1 MRNANRTSHPNNT
14 TSHPN
19 NTTERSQRPALCV
32 IGIGNE
38 DRGDDGLGLL
48 IVRELRQ
55 RALPHIRILESSG
68 EAMALL
74 EAWEG
79 ANRVIVIDAVVTGA
93 PPGTL
98 YSWNLRAHPPPR
110 CSASF
115 SSHAFGLP
123 EALELA
129 RLLQCLPDTLLLY
142 AIEGA
147 CFEPGHQLTP
157 AVAHAMPILL
167 QSLER
172 KLHELL
178 RNNL

>member
-1 MRNANRTSHPNNT
+1 MNRKSGPGRA
-14 TSHPN
+14 
-19 NTTERSQRPALCV
+19 TEQFQQPALSV

-38 DRGDDGLGLL
+38 DRSDDGLGLL
-48 IVRELRQ
+48 IVRDLRQ
-55 RALPHIRILESSG
+55 HSWPHTQILESSG
-68 EAMALL
+68 EGTALL

-79 ANRVIVIDAVVTGA
+79 TSSAIVIDAVVTGA

-98 YSWNLRAHPPPR
+98 YSWNLCTHPLPCR
-110 CSASF
+110 SASSY
-115 SSHAFGLP
+115 SSHTFGLP

-129 RLLQCLPDTLLLY
+129 QILQCLPEMLLLY
-142 AIEGA
+142 GIEGA
-147 CFEPGHQLTP
+147 CFEPGHRLTP

-178 RNNL
+178 RDTL